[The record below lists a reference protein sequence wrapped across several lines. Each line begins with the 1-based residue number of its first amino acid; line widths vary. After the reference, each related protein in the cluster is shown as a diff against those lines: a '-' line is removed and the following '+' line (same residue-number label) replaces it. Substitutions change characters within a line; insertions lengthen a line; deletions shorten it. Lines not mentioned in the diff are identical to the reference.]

1 MKINYKPKKGDW
13 IKCVDDRDIRNV
25 LADLGKEGY
34 GAVRSA
40 GNYIIITSVPK
51 EDEQNGEKEKLP
63 QDS

>member
-13 IKCVDDRDIRNV
+13 IKCVDGLDIRNV

-51 EDEQNGEKEKLP
+51 EDEQNGEKEKLS